1 MDEKKQCTGARNSNF
16 SEFPILFAQ
25 CCRFMLFVTKRE
37 TAFLLKKVK
46 HMPYLGYM
54 SWYLTFLF
62 FYNLE
67 VSFNFH
73 FTFLQLNVIK
83 MFIVK

>member
-1 MDEKKQCTGARNSNF
+1 M
-16 SEFPILFAQ
+16 
-25 CCRFMLFVTKRE
+25 MLFVTKRE
-37 TAFLLKKVK
+37 TTLLLKKVK
-46 HMPYLGYM
+46 RMLYLGYVLLP
-54 SWYLTFLF
+54 YVLI